1 MSKYALAKDQL
12 GELAQRAKAAS
23 LDETEVIEALIA
35 LGIQELIKGLGA
47 PRTREFLKYE
57 LDSVS
62 ADGFH
67 DIQKR

>member
-12 GELAQRAKAAS
+12 GELSQRAKDAS
-23 LDETEVIEALIA
+23 LDETEVIEAIIA
-35 LGIQELIKGLGA
+35 LGIQELIKNLGA
-47 PRTREFLKYE
+47 PRAREFLKYE

>member
-1 MSKYALAKDQL
+1 MMSKY
-12 GELAQRAKAAS
+12 
-23 LDETEVIEALIA
+23 ALIA
-35 LGIQELIKGLGA
+35 LGIQELIKSLGV
-47 PRTREFLKYE
+47 PRTREFLQYE

>member
-12 GELAQRAKAAS
+12 GELAQRAKDAS

-35 LGIQELIKGLGA
+35 LGIQELIESLGA